1 MKSRLCA
8 LFFGGLLALSS
19 SVAHAEIGSTI
30 QLHHDQITG
39 DLKAG
44 LLRPADA
51 QTAMGHLDRIRFEYK
66 RAKSDGHINHYETQ
80 LLNNMLQQNASLILR
95 LRQNARK

>member
-1 MKSRLCA
+1 MKSRFCS
-8 LFFGGLLALSS
+8 LFFGGLLALLTGA
-19 SVAHAEIGSTI
+19 AHAEIGSTI
-30 QLHHDQITG
+30 QLHHDQIVG
-39 DLKAG
+39 DLKTG

-80 LLNNMLQQNASLILR
+80 LLNNMLQQNVSMIVR
-95 LRQNARK
+95 MRQNARK